1 MSFLYPLFLL
11 GGAAIAG
18 PILFHLIRRVT
29 REKRSFSTLMF
40 LNASPPKLTRKSRIE
55 HWFLL
60 LLRCLVFLMLA
71 LAFSRPYLS
80 NEQTI
85 QLESGERVRHCLLI
99 DKSAS
104 MRRDGLWEESLSKA
118 ENWLIQWK
126 QESYASVYLFDES
139 IHQVVSFED
148 WSGLNP
154 DIRTSE
160 ILNRIKAQ
168 PPSWKATSIDDA
180 LLESLNRMEE
190 GAREQE
196 KESKQ
201 QAWELVVIS
210 DLQVGSRYE
219 GLRGQDWP
227 KHAYVVFDG
236 TEPRNSSNAGLQ
248 ALQSDWQIAEDE
260 SFIAPRVR
268 VSNAQN
274 SDQEQ
279 FEIQWKTEDSRLE
292 TNENLPVYVTP
303 GQTRIMT
310 APKWPEDKRVNQ
322 LVLTGDSETFDNTIW
337 LAPFK
342 PRTSRIVL
350 LAPKSQKQESE
361 LEYYIERA
369 FQSIPEHRVELIQ
382 SQTETWEPLAALK
395 GIDLWIVT
403 RPLNDS
409 VAEGLREQVKK
420 GGIILMP
427 LTSIKM
433 QNTLQA
439 IWEDPFLEIEEAA
452 VTDYSLIGKIDFQH
466 PLFAPFADPRFSNF
480 SKIHFWK
487 HRRILNLDLSQEEL
501 QIPAYLDND
510 EPAIIT
516 RSQGLGRIILISSSW
531 TPKDSQLALSTKFV
545 PWLYTALNWGRNYQ
559 ELRTQYSIGETVD
572 LSSIPTEDKLAIRNP
587 NGEVEQQSADKL
599 YRNTNLP
606 GIYEIEA
613 DNDFRWTFAVN
624 LHPDESRTSVLPLET
639 LESLGVP
646 TLDPDSAAE
655 ETPESRE
662 KRAEDSRLLQS
673 QEIEQD
679 QKYWRWM
686 LLAVL
691 ALVLVESLVASKA
704 SPRQFA

>member
-1 MSFLYPLFLL
+1 M
-11 GGAAIAG
+11 
-18 PILFHLIRRVT
+18 
-29 REKRSFSTLMF
+29 
-40 LNASPPKLTRKSRIE
+40 
-55 HWFLL
+55 
-60 LLRCLVFLMLA
+60 
-71 LAFSRPYLS
+71 
-80 NEQTI
+80 
-85 QLESGERVRHCLLI
+85 
-99 DKSAS
+99 
-104 MRRDGLWEESLSKA
+104 
-118 ENWLIQWK
+118 
-126 QESYASVYLFDES
+126 
-139 IHQVVSFED
+139 
-148 WSGLNP
+148 
-154 DIRTSE
+154 
-160 ILNRIKAQ
+160 
-168 PPSWKATSIDDA
+168 
-180 LLESLNRMEE
+180 
-190 GAREQE
+190 
-196 KESKQ
+196 
-201 QAWELVVIS
+201 
-210 DLQVGSRYE
+210 
-219 GLRGQDWP
+219 
-227 KHAYVVFDG
+227 
-236 TEPRNSSNAGLQ
+236 
-248 ALQSDWQIAEDE
+248 
-260 SFIAPRVR
+260 
-268 VSNAQN
+268 
-274 SDQEQ
+274 
-279 FEIQWKTEDSRLE
+279 
-292 TNENLPVYVTP
+292 YVTP
-303 GQTRIMT
+303 GQTRITT
-310 APKWPEDKRVNQ
+310 APKWPEDQRVNQ

-337 LAPFK
+337 IAPFK

-350 LAPKSQKQESE
+350 LAPKGQKQDSE

-369 FQSIPEHRVELIQ
+369 FQSIPEHRIELIQ
-382 SQTETWEPLAALK
+382 SQTEAWEPLAALK

-427 LTSIKM
+427 ITSVTM
-433 QNTLQA
+433 QNTLQV
-439 IWEDPFLEIEEAA
+439 IWEDPVLEIEEAT

-501 QIPAYLDND
+501 RIAAYLDND

-559 ELRTQYSIGETVD
+559 ELRTQYSIGEAVD

-587 NGEVEQQSADKL
+587 NGEVEKKSADKL

-646 TLDPDSAAE
+646 TRDPENAAE
-655 ETPESRE
+655 ETPESRQQ
-662 KRAEDSRLLQS
+662 KAEDSRLLQS
-673 QEIEQD
+673 QEIEQG

-691 ALVLVESLVASKA
+691 ALVLLESLVASKA
-704 SPRQFA
+704 SPKQFA